1 MCATSYSSAFPSHST
16 AYHLPVCLQ
25 VGWPGSIG
33 ALSGFSD
40 QQLAISEIG
49 VRTLLYREH
58 LQCVFLLATMPPGV
72 QNIVVVWV
80 CLLLH

>member
-1 MCATSYSSAFPSHST
+1 VYHPSFLCVPLT
-16 AYHLPVCLQ
+16 LYRMLPPVCLQ

-49 VRTLLYREH
+49 VRTLLYRDH
-58 LQCVFLLATMPPGV
+58 LQCVLLLATMPTGV

>member
-1 MCATSYSSAFPSHST
+1 MLFYAQTLPPTISVYHSSSLCVPLT
-16 AYHLPVCLQ
+16 LYRILPPVCLQ

-49 VRTLLYREH
+49 VRFFLH
-58 LQCVFLLATMPPGV
+58 CVDICSLFP
-72 QNIVVVWV
+72 W
-80 CLLLH
+80 